1 MHAGKRVR
9 TVFGIA
15 ARVVRADVSDPTNT
29 WEPCFAKIKTEQYV
43 KSHEM
48 LPFRQRLT
56 EDQRRRE
63 FSRVSD
69 KLHRFV
75 PIIMERGSRDAPR
88 IGKEKF
94 LVPVDLTMA
103 QLSFVV
109 RKRLELRSS
118 DALFL
123 MVNKTLCTS
132 TATAGSVYDAHR
144 DTDGFLYVTY
154 TMENTFG

>member
-1 MHAGKRVR
+1 
-9 TVFGIA
+9 
-15 ARVVRADVSDPTNT
+15 
-29 WEPCFAKIKTEQYV
+29 
-43 KSHEM
+43 M

-75 PIIMERGSRDAPR
+75 PIIMERGDRDAPR
-88 IGKEKF
+88 IDKEKF

-109 RKRLELRSS
+109 RRRLELHAG

-132 TATAGSVYDAHR
+132 TATAGSMYDAQR

>member
-1 MHAGKRVR
+1 MYVERVHILMSGCCPLCDEM
-9 TVFGIA
+9 VHSGAIPNHVSNKKG
-15 ARVVRADVSDPTNT
+15 VVEGQPN
-29 WEPCFAKIKTEQYV
+29 
-43 KSHEM
+43 EM
-48 LPFRQRLT
+48 LPFHERLT

-69 KLHRFV
+69 KLHRFI
-75 PIIMERGSRDAPR
+75 PIIMERGSLDAPR
-88 IGKEKF
+88 IDKEKY

-109 RKRLELRSS
+109 RKRLQLRAG

-123 MVNKTLCTS
+123 LVNKTLCTS

>member
-1 MHAGKRVR
+1 
-9 TVFGIA
+9 
-15 ARVVRADVSDPTNT
+15 
-29 WEPCFAKIKTEQYV
+29 
-43 KSHEM
+43 M
-48 LPFRQRLT
+48 LPFHQRLT

-63 FSRVSD
+63 FSRVSG

-75 PIIMERGSRDAPR
+75 PIIMERGSLDAPH
-88 IGKEKF
+88 IDKEKY

-109 RKRLELRSS
+109 RKRLQLRAG

-123 MVNKTLCTS
+123 LVNKTLCTS

-154 TMENTFG
+154 SMENTFG

>member
-1 MHAGKRVR
+1 
-9 TVFGIA
+9 
-15 ARVVRADVSDPTNT
+15 
-29 WEPCFAKIKTEQYV
+29 
-43 KSHEM
+43 M

-75 PIIMERGSRDAPR
+75 PIIMERGGIDAPR
-88 IGKEKF
+88 IDKEKY

-109 RKRLELRSS
+109 RKRLELRAG

-123 MVNKTLCTS
+123 MVNKTLCLS

>member
-1 MHAGKRVR
+1 
-9 TVFGIA
+9 
-15 ARVVRADVSDPTNT
+15 
-29 WEPCFAKIKTEQYV
+29 
-43 KSHEM
+43 M

-56 EDQRRRE
+56 EDQRRHE

-75 PIIMERGSRDAPR
+75 PIIMERGSVNAPH
-88 IGKEKF
+88 IEKEKY

-109 RKRLELRSS
+109 RKRLHMRAS

-132 TATAGSVYDAHR
+132 SATSGSMYDAHR

>member
-1 MHAGKRVR
+1 
-9 TVFGIA
+9 
-15 ARVVRADVSDPTNT
+15 
-29 WEPCFAKIKTEQYV
+29 
-43 KSHEM
+43 M

-56 EDQRRRE
+56 EDQRKDE
-63 FSRVSD
+63 FSCVSNR
-69 KLHRFV
+69 LHRFIPV
-75 PIIMERGSRDAPR
+75 ILERGSKDVPQIERER
-88 IGKEKF
+88 Y
-94 LVPVDLTMA
+94 LVPIDLTMA

-109 RKRLELRSS
+109 RKRLQMQAG

-132 TATAGSVYDAHR
+132 TATIGRMYDAHR